1 MKAPH
6 PQFIVGIDL
15 GTTHTVVAYTDL
27 DPQGQPVAAPQ
38 VYNIPQ
44 LVAGGEVARLP
55 LLPSCRYH
63 PAAEEF
69 PPGDLQ
75 LPWVLPVLDGELE
88 GELPQV
94 IIGEWAREL
103 SAKVEGRSVVSA
115 KSWLS
120 HDQADPC
127 APTLPWAG
135 AEGVAKVS
143 PVLATASYLA
153 HIRAAWNTDHPE
165 QPLEQQELILTVPA
179 SFGDLARTLTVE
191 AARLAGLPSVL
202 LLEEPTAACYD
213 WISLQ
218 GEQAKDILRSHRLLL
233 ICDVGGGTSD
243 FSLVRLGFSEGQ
255 PRLERIG
262 VGDHLM
268 LGGDNLDLALAHQVE
283 QGLLESGKRLRASGL
298 SQLIQQTRA
307 AKETLLASAAPET
320 AKVTLLGSG
329 ARLIGGARSYTL
341 HREKTQA
348 LALEGFIPLTGLTDM
363 PQQPPRALKAFG
375 LPYAADP
382 AISRQLAAFLNQ
394 HQRVSRDAF
403 ADQPDSP
410 SWVPDALLL
419 NGGFFKGEV
428 LEQRLCELL
437 TSWRGQPVTT
447 LANSRPDLAVACGA
461 VAYGL
466 ARRGTGVRIGGG
478 SARSYFLDIAD
489 KQAPEQLS
497 EHAVTKNSATQ
508 GICLLPRGT
517 EPGVEIT
524 LPERRFVLSLGQPVQ
539 FQLLSSAAD
548 DSPTPG
554 ALLSLD
560 GPHVQALPPLMAA
573 IPAAAEGPSTVEVG
587 LVATLTEVGTLGLE
601 CVAIED
607 PARRWQLEFPVRS
620 NPGAEPRTNSKSGA
634 ADGLPAAFASA
645 RQQIEEAYGKSQQG
659 ADAKTV
665 KQLRVSLE
673 RLLGPRDSWEV
684 PLLRALADVFIE
696 HRGRRRRSQ
705 QHEQVWFNL
714 TGFCLRP
721 GLGYPLDDWRLQQL
735 WPLFQQGLQFDKSN
749 PDWNQWWAFWRR
761 VAGGLTPD
769 QQLQLYN
776 QVAKF
781 INPSA
786 QRNRGLQA
794 ELKYRAY
801 EGMVLLASALEGLPV
816 DKKQQLGTW
825 LLQRLEKPGENQ
837 TSWVALGRIGSR
849 IPLHG
854 SSHNLIDPN
863 DLSRWIAQL
872 LKKDWRKQPLA
883 AFATVVMARV
893 SGDRSLDLEPELR
906 QRIVTALEA
915 IKAPPRWIA
924 MVTEITELDDSDSR
938 KIYGESLPPGLR
950 LVL

>member
-1 MKAPH
+1 MISPH
-6 PQFIVGIDL
+6 SQYIVGIDL
-15 GTTHTVVAYTDL
+15 GTTHSVVAYTGL
-27 DPQGQPVAAPQ
+27 DAQGEPSNAPQ
-38 VYNIPQ
+38 VYAIPQ
-44 LVAGGEVARLP
+44 LVAAGEVARLP
-55 LLPSCRYH
+55 LLPSFRYH
-63 PAAEEF
+63 PRADEIA
-69 PPGDLQ
+69 PGDLQ
-75 LPWVLPVLDGELE
+75 LPWVSAALE
-88 GELPQV
+88 GELPRV
-94 IIGEWAREL
+94 VIGEWAREL

-120 HDQADPC
+120 HDQADPS
-127 APTLPWAG
+127 APILPWDG
-135 AEGVAKVS
+135 AEGVDKVS

-153 HIRAAWNTDHPE
+153 HIRAAWNSDHLQ

-191 AARLAGLPSVL
+191 AARLAGLPKIL

-218 GEQAKDILRSHRLLL
+218 AEQAKQILRSHRLLL

-243 FSLVRLGFSEGQ
+243 FSLVRLGFSDGQ
-255 PRLERIG
+255 PRLDRIG

-268 LGGDNLDLALAHQVE
+268 LGGDNLDLALAHQVG

-298 SQLIQQTRA
+298 SQLIQQTRL
-307 AKETLLASAAPET
+307 AKEKLLANDAPET
-320 AKVTLLGSG
+320 AKVTILGSG
-329 ARLIGGARSYTL
+329 ARLIGGARSHAL
-341 HREKTQA
+341 NREKTQA
-348 LALEGFIPLTGLTDM
+348 LALDGFVPLTELTEM
-363 PQQPPRALKAFG
+363 PQQRQRAVKEFG

-382 AISRQLAAFLNQ
+382 AISRQLAAFLHH
-394 HQRVSRDAF
+394 HQRVSREAF
-403 ADQPDSP
+403 ADQPDSR

-419 NGGFFKGEV
+419 NGGFFKGQV
-428 LEQRLCELL
+428 LEKRLCDLL
-437 TSWRGQPVTT
+437 SSWRGQPVTA

-466 ARRGTGVRIGGG
+466 ARRGRGVRIGGG
-478 SARSYFLDIAD
+478 SARSYFLEL
-489 KQAPEQLS
+489 APEQAAEPS
-497 EHAVTKNSATQ
+497 TTK

-517 EPGVEIT
+517 EPGIEIA

-548 DSPTPG
+548 DLPTPG
-554 ALLSLD
+554 TLLSMD
-560 GPHVQALPPLMAA
+560 DPQFQPLPPLMAA
-573 IPAAAEGPSTVEVG
+573 IPAAAEGKSTVEVG

-601 CVAIED
+601 CVAVED
-607 PARRWQLEFPVRS
+607 PARRWQVEFPVR
-620 NPGAEPRTNSKSGA
+620 NAPRVDPQSA
-634 ADGLPAAFASA
+634 AVAGLPAAFATA
-645 RQQIEEAYGKSQQG
+645 RQRVEEVYGKSQQA
-659 ADAKTV
+659 ADSKSV

-721 GLGYPLDDWRLQQL
+721 GLGYPLDDWRLEQI
-735 WPLFQQGLQFDKSN
+735 WPLFQQGLQFNKSN

-761 VAGGLTPD
+761 VAGGLKLD
-769 QQLQLYN
+769 QQLQLYK

-786 QRNRGLQA
+786 ARNRSLQA
-794 ELKYRAY
+794 ELKDRSY
-801 EGMVLLASALEGLPV
+801 EGMVLLVAALEGLPA
-816 DKKQQLGTW
+816 DNKQQLGNW
-825 LLQRLEKPGENQ
+825 LLKRLEKPGENQ
-837 TSWVALGRIGSR
+837 NSWVALGRIGSR

-854 SSHNLIDPN
+854 SSHNLIDQDCLAN
-863 DLSRWIAQL
+863 WIPLL
-872 LKKDWRKQPLA
+872 LKKDWHKQPLA

-893 SGDRSLDLEPELR
+893 SGDRSRDLEPELR
-906 QRIVTALEA
+906 QTIVAALEA
-915 IKAPPRWIA
+915 IKASPKWIA

-938 KIYGESLPPGLR
+938 KIYGESLPPGLT
-950 LVL
+950 LLH